1 MKRILSAAFFFLF
14 IAMPSLFAQSDG
26 LLSWSPQFI
35 TDNNLS
41 DVVITVDANKGNQGL
56 FSYANDVYVHIGV
69 ITNQSTGPNNWK
81 YVQTTWAST
90 AMSALCTPLGG
101 NKWSYT
107 LPGNLRA
114 FFGMVDPTETILKI
128 AILFRS
134 GNGALK
140 QANTDNS
147 DMYVPV
153 YAATGAYVRFN
164 KPLSEP
170 RYYPFLEPIAVAIGQ
185 SLPIEAVAS
194 TAGTMKLLLNGT
206 AIATATNV
214 TSISNSPAIT
224 QSCSN
229 QLIAELTTTTTT
241 VRDTI
246 NFFVQPP
253 TVTAAL
259 PSGLQDGINFEPGDT
274 SVTLVLFAPTKS
286 NVLVLGSF
294 NNYIANCQSQ
304 MKKTPDGNR
313 FWTRITGLIPG
324 VKYNFQY
331 VVDGLIKIADPYSEL
346 LLDPNNDTYI
356 SPVTYPNLP
365 AYPVGKTT
373 GMVGVFQTAAPS
385 FTFTAS
391 SYQRPAKEN
400 LMIYELLIRDFTNF
414 KNYQSLIDTLSYF
427 KNLGVNAIELMP
439 IFEFDGNES
448 WGYNPCFYFAP
459 DKYYGTKQKLQEFI
473 DEAHKKGIAVILDI
487 ALNHV
492 TGNSPLAQLYWDGAN
507 SQAASNNPW
516 LNPTPK
522 HPFNVFN
529 DFNHESAATKYHV
542 YRFIRH
548 WLSVYKVDGFRWD
561 LSKGFTQVNSG
572 SNVGAWGNYDASRIA
587 IWKNYYDSMQAVAP
601 GSYCILEHFGG
612 DQEEIELAN
621 YGMLLWNNLNYES
634 NQNTMGYV
642 SNSSLTRAY
651 APFKGH
657 TKLGL
662 ISYAESHDEER
673 LMYKNVNYGLTT
685 ANYDVKDLQTG
696 LQRNEALNALMLLV
710 PGAKM
715 YWQFGEMGYDY
726 SINTC
731 VNGTVNNNC
740 RLDPKPIRWDYLQ
753 NTYRRRLKEIVSS
766 LSKLRAYK
774 PAVFSNLTVGNGTD
788 LSSVFVKKLVLTHSD
803 LNVVV
808 LANFDANTV
817 NTSIDFPSLGK
828 WKNYLTGD
836 SLQVATN
843 TQNFTLTPGAY
854 KVFINDTLSTGV
866 VTTNVEALNKNEAI
880 GLSVYPNPSKG
891 DYTIDFESA
900 SSHVNIDLFNNLGIH
915 VKTLYVGWVEKGFNS
930 IKINNLDQ
938 KPGFY
943 IVKLQFKDQ
952 AYWHPIVIE

>member
-1 MKRILSAAFFFLF
+1 MNRILLVAYFLF
-14 IAMPSLFAQSDG
+14 IGLPSLFAQSDG

-35 TDNNLS
+35 TDNNPS
-41 DVVITVDANKGNQGL
+41 DVVITVDASKGNQGL
-56 FSYANDVYVHIGV
+56 FSYTNDVYVHIGV
-69 ITNQSTGPNNWK
+69 ITNQSTGPTNWK

-101 NKWSYT
+101 NKWKYT
-107 LPGNLRA
+107 LPGNLRT

-153 YAATGAYVRFN
+153 YAASGTYVRFN

-206 AIATATNV
+206 AIATASNV
-214 TSISNSPAIT
+214 NSISNSPAIT

-259 PSGLQDGINFEPGDT
+259 PVGLKDGINYEPGDT
-274 SVTLVLFAPTKS
+274 SVTLVLYAPNKL
-286 NVLVLGSF
+286 NVLALGSF

-304 MKKTPDGNR
+304 MKITPDGKR

-356 SPVTYPNLP
+356 SPITYPNIP

-373 GMVGVFQTAAPS
+373 GIVGVLQTAAPS

-439 IFEFDGNES
+439 IFEFEGNES
-448 WGYNPCFYFAP
+448 WGYNPSFFFAP

-473 DEAHKKGIAVILDI
+473 DEAHKKGIAIILDI
-487 ALNHV
+487 AFNHV
-492 TGNSPLAQLYWDGAN
+492 TGTSPLAQLYWDGAN
-507 SQAASNNPW
+507 SQPASNNPW
-516 LNPTPK
+516 LNQTAT
-522 HPFNVFN
+522 HPYNVFN

-548 WLSVYKVDGFRWD
+548 WLTEYKVDGFRWD

-572 SNVGAWGNYDASRIA
+572 SNVGAWGNYDASRVA

-612 DQEEIELAN
+612 DQEEIELSN
-621 YGMLLWNNLNYES
+621 YGMLLWSNLNYES

-642 SNSSLTRAY
+642 NSSSLSRAY

-673 LMYKNVNYGLTT
+673 LMYKNINYGLTT
-685 ANYDVKDLQTG
+685 SSYDVKDLNTG

-710 PGAKM
+710 PGPKM
-715 YWQFGEMGYDY
+715 YWQFGELGYDY

-753 NTYRRRLKEIVSS
+753 TTYRRRLKEIVSA

-788 LSSVFVKKLVLTHSD
+788 LSSVFVKKLVLTHND

-808 LANFDANTV
+808 VANFDANTV
-817 NTSIDFPSLGK
+817 NTNIDFPSLGK

-836 SLQVATN
+836 SLLVN
-843 TQNFTLTPGAY
+843 TTTQSFTLAPGAY

-866 VTTNVEALNKNEAI
+866 VTTSVTTLSKNEAI
-880 GLSVYPNPSKG
+880 GLRIFPNPTKESCN
-891 DYTIDFESA
+891 IEFEAEKSL
-900 SSHVNIDLFNNLGIH
+900 VKVDLYNHLGMYI
-915 VKTLYVGWVEKGFNS
+915 KTLYTGDVEKGFNS
-930 IKINNLDQ
+930 LKINNLNYQ
-938 KPGFY
+938 EGIYF
-943 IVKLQFKDQ
+943 ISLQLDHQ
-952 AYWHPIVIE
+952 TYWQSLLIK

>member
-1 MKRILSAAFFFLF
+1 MKRILFVVSFFLLTSTS
-14 IAMPSLFAQSDG
+14 SLFAQSDG

-35 TDNNLS
+35 TDNNPS
-41 DVVITVDANKGNQGL
+41 DVVITVDASKGNQGL
-56 FSYANDVYVHIGV
+56 FSFSNDVYVHIGV
-69 ITNQSTGPNNWK
+69 ITSQSTGPSNWK

-101 NKWSYT
+101 NKWKYT

-128 AILFRS
+128 AILFRNGS
-134 GNGALK
+134 GSLK

-153 YAATGAYVRFN
+153 YPSTGAYVRFN

-170 RYYPFLEPIAVAIGQ
+170 RYYPFLEPISVAIGQ
-185 SLPIEAVAS
+185 ALPIEAVAS

-206 AIATATNV
+206 AIATAANATSITNV
-214 TSISNSPAIT
+214 ATIS

-229 QLIAELTTTTTT
+229 QLVAELTTASTT

-259 PSGLQDGINFEPGDT
+259 PLGLKDGINFESGDT
-274 SVTLVLFAPTKS
+274 AVTLVLFAPNKS

-294 NNYIANCQSQ
+294 NNYVANCQSQ

-346 LLDPNNDTYI
+346 ILDLNNDTYI
-356 SPVTYPNLP
+356 SPVTFPNIP

-373 GMVGVFQTAAPS
+373 GLVGVFQTAAPA

-439 IFEFDGNES
+439 IFEFEGNES
-448 WGYNPCFYFAP
+448 WGYNPSFFFAP

-473 DEAHKKGIAVILDI
+473 DEAHKKGIAIILDI
-487 ALNHV
+487 AFNHV
-492 TGNSPLAQLYWDGAN
+492 TGSSPLAQLYWDGAN
-507 SQAASNNPW
+507 SQPASNNPW
-516 LNPTPK
+516 LNQTAT
-522 HPFNVFN
+522 HPYSVFN
-529 DFNHESAATKYHV
+529 DFNHESTATKYHV

-548 WLSVYKVDGFRWD
+548 WLTEYKVDGFRWD

-572 SNVGAWGNYDASRIA
+572 TNVGAWGNYDASRIA
-587 IWKNYYDSMQAVAP
+587 IWKNYYDTMQAVAP

-642 SNSSLTRAY
+642 NSSSLTRAY

-685 ANYDVKDLQTG
+685 SNYDVKNLQTG

-766 LSKLRAYK
+766 LSQLRAYK

-836 SLQVATN
+836 SLQVNTN
-843 TQNFTLTPGAY
+843 TQNFSLAPGAY
-854 KVFINDTLSTGV
+854 KVFINDTLSSGV
-866 VTTNVEALNKNEAI
+866 VTTSINTINNKESINF
-880 GLSVYPNPSKG
+880 SVYPNPTREKCTVS
-891 DYTIDFESA
+891 FESDA
-900 SSHVNIDLFNNLGIH
+900 NWVRIDLYNAIGMYIKSLYMGDVQIGHNSLFINDLNQKEGIYFMR
-915 VKTLYVGWVEKGFNS
+915 VQLNGQTYMQS
-930 IKINNLDQ
+930 
-938 KPGFY
+938 
-943 IVKLQFKDQ
+943 
-952 AYWHPIVIE
+952 VIIE